1 MSQGHWLWLK
11 DSLLRKPFYNSDLF
25 TATKKVQDT
34 IWIYDH
40 FGTLIKLEAKEKLG
54 QELRKNNK
62 WKLKPKCFQNVIPR
76 LKLRILKS
84 VTETPHLDTFEF
96 WWYEL

>member
-1 MSQGHWLWLK
+1 
-11 DSLLRKPFYNSDLF
+11 
-25 TATKKVQDT
+25 VQDT
-34 IWIYDH
+34 ILIFYDH

-62 WKLKPKCFQNVIPR
+62 PKCCQMLSPR
-76 LKLRILKS
+76 LKLRIFKS